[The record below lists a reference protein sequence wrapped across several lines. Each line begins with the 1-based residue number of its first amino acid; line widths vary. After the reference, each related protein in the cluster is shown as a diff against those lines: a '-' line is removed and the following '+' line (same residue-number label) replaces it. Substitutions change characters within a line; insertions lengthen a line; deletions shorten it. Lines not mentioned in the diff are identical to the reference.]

1 MWCPFFDFHYE
12 KNIWIPVDPGDPH
25 EICLSVRTFVL
36 KVRKRV
42 KNLDF
47 DRNLAAANFLYLFPI
62 VRNSLQN
69 LMVFCKVLVNQ

>member
-1 MWCPFFDFHYE
+1 MRKIFGFPSMRESCY
-12 KNIWIPVDPGDPH
+12 

-36 KVRKRV
+36 KVHNRV

-47 DRNLAAANFLYLFPI
+47 AGNLAAANFLYLFPI

-69 LMVFCKVLVNQ
+69 LMIFCKVLVNQ

>member
-1 MWCPFFDFHYE
+1 MRKIFGFPYIRE
-12 KNIWIPVDPGDPH
+12 IYY

-69 LMVFCKVLVNQ
+69 LMIFCKVLVNQ